1 MIRVILIT
9 LFITLMFGIT
19 KAQVVVNE
27 PATISEMLD
36 RYVQLNKRSNKV
48 TGWRI
53 LIHATRNRVEMEN
66 VLRKFQYNYPNINA
80 TWVHDR
86 PYYKV
91 RAGAFES
98 KLEAQRLLYVIRRD
112 YPDASTIRDTNMNMG
127 ELIF

>member
-1 MIRVILIT
+1 MIRIILIT
-9 LFITLMFGIT
+9 IFFTFLLYCS

-27 PATISEMLD
+27 PATISNMLD
-36 RYVQLNKRSNKV
+36 RYVQLNKRSSKV

-80 TWVHDR
+80 TWVHDT

-112 YPDASTIRDTNMNMG
+112 YPNASPIRDTNMNMG

>member
-1 MIRVILIT
+1 MIRVVFTT
-9 LFITLMFGIT
+9 LLFTFALSVA

-27 PATISEMLD
+27 PATISDMLD
-36 RYVQLNKRSNKV
+36 RYVQLNKRSSKV

-66 VLRKFQYNYPNINA
+66 VLRKFQFNYPNINA

-98 KLEAQRLLYVIRRD
+98 KLEAQRLLHVIRRD

>member
-1 MIRVILIT
+1 TFNVIN
-9 LFITLMFGIT
+9 
-19 KAQVVVNE
+19 AQVVVNE

-36 RYVQLNKRSNKV
+36 RYTQINKRSSKV

-80 TWVHDR
+80 TWVHDK

-98 KLEAQRLLYVIRRD
+98 KLEAQRLLHVIRRD
-112 YPDASTIRDTNMNMG
+112 YPNASVARDTNMNMG

>member
-9 LFITLMFGIT
+9 VLFTLMFGVA

-36 RYVQLNKRSNKV
+36 RYVQLNKRSTKV

-53 LIHATRNRVEMEN
+53 LIHATRDRVEMEN

-98 KLEAQRLLYVIRRD
+98 KLDAQRLLYVIRRD
-112 YPDASTIRDTNMNMG
+112 YPNASVTRDTNMNMG

>member
-1 MIRVILIT
+1 MIRVVFTT
-9 LFITLMFGIT
+9 LLFTFALSVA
-19 KAQVVVNE
+19 KAQVIVNE
-27 PATISEMLD
+27 PATISDMLD
-36 RYVQLNKRSNKV
+36 RYVQLNKRSSKV

-66 VLRKFQYNYPNINA
+66 VLRKFQFNYPNINA

-98 KLEAQRLLYVIRRD
+98 KLEAQRLLHVIRRD

>member
-9 LFITLMFGIT
+9 VLFTLMFGVA

-36 RYVQLNKRSNKV
+36 RYVQLNKRSTKV

-53 LIHATRNRVEMEN
+53 LIHATRDRVEMEN

-98 KLEAQRLLYVIRRD
+98 KLDAQRLLYVIRRD
-112 YPDASTIRDTNMNMG
+112 YPNASPIRDTNMNMG